1 MQLECR
7 NVDKTIKGS
16 RVLKQIS
23 LQLKGGSVYGL
34 WGKNGCGKT
43 MLMRVLSNLI
53 YPTEGQVLVNGTLLK
68 KNEGYPVSI
77 GALIENPAFLDGY
90 TGLEN
95 LRILAAIRGKIGE
108 EEIRKALL
116 RVGLDPEDK
125 RKYRKYSLG
134 MKQRLG
140 IACAMMEEPEALFL
154 DEPINALDEDG
165 VMLVRRLLREQTEK
179 GSLVLLAC
187 HDREELFL
195 LADEVYY
202 MEEGKICRHQK
213 KNSEGDWIE
222 LEDRENGRA

>member
-1 MQLECR
+1 
-7 NVDKTIKGS
+7 
-16 RVLKQIS
+16 
-23 LQLKGGSVYGL
+23 
-34 WGKNGCGKT
+34 
-43 MLMRVLSNLI
+43 
-53 YPTEGQVLVNGTLLK
+53 
-68 KNEGYPVSI
+68 
-77 GALIENPAFLDGY
+77 
-90 TGLEN
+90 
-95 LRILAAIRGKIGE
+95 
-108 EEIRKALL
+108 
-116 RVGLDPEDK
+116 
-125 RKYRKYSLG
+125 